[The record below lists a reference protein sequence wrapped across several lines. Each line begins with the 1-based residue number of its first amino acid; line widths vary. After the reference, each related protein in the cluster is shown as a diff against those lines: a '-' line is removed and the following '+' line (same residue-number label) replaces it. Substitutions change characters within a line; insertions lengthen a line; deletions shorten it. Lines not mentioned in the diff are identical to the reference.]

1 MAARVEGY
9 TTTTAVLGNT
19 RVMKVR
25 EWQIYSEPSDVYF
38 EIRARQQTTRD
49 QVQTIANGVSAIIEQ
64 LLDAPDITDISWAQD
79 VTQGGQLIG
88 VFAVYWYLP
97 EKDESGFVEIPYSRF
112 TVNYVAEQI
121 LIDSGPGTFL
131 LSPQ

>member
-1 MAARVEGY
+1 VH
-9 TTTTAVLGNT
+9 
-19 RVMKVR
+19 
-25 EWQIYSEPSDVYF
+25 
-38 EIRARQQTTRD
+38 
-49 QVQTIANGVSAIIEQ
+49 TIANGVSAIIEQ